1 MNDSGFA
8 LRFVVSTSL
17 NEIVKGVLTL
27 RSRRDSGVASFQDVL
42 HLMQLESELDFVA
55 NNLDGDAV
63 PDPRLVGRA

>member
-1 MNDSGFA
+1 MNDNGFA

-17 NEIVKGVLTL
+17 NEVVKGILTL
-27 RSRRDSGVASFQDVL
+27 RSRRDSGIASLQDVL
-42 HLMQLESELDFVA
+42 HLMQLEQELEYVA